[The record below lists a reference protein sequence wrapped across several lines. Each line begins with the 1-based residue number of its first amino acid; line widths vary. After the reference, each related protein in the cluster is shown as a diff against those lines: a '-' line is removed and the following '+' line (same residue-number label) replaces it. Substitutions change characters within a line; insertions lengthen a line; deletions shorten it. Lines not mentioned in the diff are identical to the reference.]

1 MEIGGSLFDE
11 DGAKIVNNL
20 IEKAAAKNV
29 KLHFPTDFITGDKF
43 AEDAQVGASTVESGI
58 PAGWMGLDCG
68 PESNKLFA
76 EVIARAKVC
85 ELKFDLKSLTFSVLF
100 GMDLQAFSSLT
111 PSPLEPNL
119 LWTKS

>member
-1 MEIGGSLFDE
+1 MSNMEIGGSLFDE

-29 KLHFPTDFITGDKF
+29 KLHFPCDFITADKF
-43 AEDAQVGASTVESGI
+43 AEDAQVGAATVESGI

-76 EVIARAKVC
+76 TVIARAKCVIWNGPAGVF
-85 ELKFDLKSLTFSVLF
+85 EFDSFASGTKARVNTQRSVH
-100 GMDLQAFSSLT
+100 
-111 PSPLEPNL
+111 
-119 LWTKS
+119 